1 MRRITELQ
9 QAGVIEHLYLNADR
23 SGAVII
29 LEAQSAEDAQ
39 RQLATLPPVELDVTS
54 FDVTELAT
62 AQ

>member
-9 QAGVIEHLYLNADR
+9 QAGVIEQLDLKADR

-29 LEAQSAEDAQ
+29 LEAQSAAGWPAQ
-39 RQLATLPPVELDVTS
+39 VATLPPWEFGVTS
-54 FDVTELAT
+54 FDVNELAP